1 MDTSQHK
8 GAQGLRGQGDS
19 HKNVFCPI
27 KSLSLSFVF
36 ARTACACL
44 LIAALLPFQSLAQRR
59 RPQLLPATKDFYAGK
74 VVLIPRD
81 AQLQQVRML
90 AQVGD
95 QNLVLP
101 PSRLLEPKPQAEQLI
116 EWAMELNL
124 AETNGLII
132 SIETIVAEASA
143 ETLPPRLQALRKLR
157 AQQPKLPVYG
167 FVSLDASEAS
177 KQNCQIAIDLAAD
190 GTLSYLLIGQ
200 AESLSAKP
208 AQITR
213 ARLIGEIASRQ
224 IEDRVAFDDSP
235 NVAAATLLA
244 RLIVHQ
250 YGQTPKILPVY
261 SSKEG
266 RQSTETRDTIPLD
279 QSIAAKIR
287 LSGGALPVQDSEAT
301 PGVDLL
307 LFVLT
312 PQTSEEQR
320 AGFAKAVAQTI
331 EKGARVAVVDLS
343 GSKASKEALMAE
355 LRNQKLLDKLAA
367 YASSTLAEESP
378 ASQTREAVNR
388 ALAQAV
394 IHFAAMKS
402 LRNDLDRVQ
411 RIDRAQVTLLFSRYL
426 QDWAYNLMVRP
437 KLDNYLRE
445 LIKAD
450 PGKLGENAER
460 AEKYAFDLLH
470 PMAET
475 LFDEQFRR
483 NTHAILLNSGQR
495 AQFRISLLQ
504 RLQIQFATQKTSD
517 AEVKQSIHTF
527 YEGTV
532 QITK

>member
-1 MDTSQHK
+1 M
-8 GAQGLRGQGDS
+8 L
-19 HKNVFCPI
+19 V
-27 KSLSLSFVF
+27 
-36 ARTACACL
+36 RTGCVLL
-44 LIAALLPFQSLAQRR
+44 LIAAFLPLQSLAQRR
-59 RPQLLPATKDFYAGK
+59 RPQLLPSTKEYYAGK

-101 PSRLLEPKPQAEQLI
+101 PSRLLEPKPQAEKII
-116 EWAMELNL
+116 EWVTELNL
-124 AETNGLII
+124 AATNGLIV
-132 SIETIVAEASA
+132 SLETIAAEASV
-143 ETLPPRLQALRKLR
+143 EKLPQRLQALRKLR
-157 AQQPKLPVYG
+157 AQQPKLPIYG
-167 FVSLDASEAS
+167 FVSLSASEAS
-177 KQNCQIAIDLAAD
+177 KQICQTALELTAD
-190 GTLSYLLIGQ
+190 DTLNYLLIGQ
-200 AESLSAKP
+200 TEDLSAKP
-208 AQITR
+208 AQIAR
-213 ARLIGEIASRQ
+213 ARLIGEIASRH
-224 IEDRVAFDDSP
+224 IEERVALDDAP
-235 NVAAATLLA
+235 DADAATLIA
-244 RLIVHQ
+244 RLISHR
-250 YGQTPKILPVY
+250 YGQPPKILPVY
-261 SSKEG
+261 LSKEG
-266 RQSTETRDTIPLD
+266 RQSTESRDTIALD

-287 LSGGALPVQDSEAT
+287 LSGGALPVQDSEAA

-320 AGFAKAVAQTI
+320 SGFAKVVTQTI

-343 GSKASKEALMAE
+343 GTKASKEALMAE

-402 LRNDLDRVQ
+402 LRNDLDRVH
-411 RIDRAQVTLLFSRYL
+411 RIDRAQVTLLFSSFL
-426 QDWAYNLMVRP
+426 KDWAYNLAVRA
-437 KLDNYLRE
+437 KLDNYVRE
-445 LIKAD
+445 QLKAD
-450 PGKLGENAER
+450 PNKLGETSER

-475 LFDEQFRR
+475 LFDEHFRR
-483 NTHAILLNSGQR
+483 NTHAILLNSGER

-504 RLQIQFATQKTSD
+504 RLQVQFTTQRTSD
-517 AEVKQSIHTF
+517 AEIKQSIHTF
-527 YEGTV
+527 YEGTI